1 VHEIVHRQLCG
12 EVVTHIAVRECY
24 TSATWKL
31 HVGLAYASLELV
43 IGQAHLT
50 KSQETPST
58 GETLLA
64 IDDPSDDRPRLG
76 SMTSNYHNYTVIFM
90 L

>member
-1 VHEIVHRQLCG
+1 MKSCIGSCAAKSSHAL
-12 EVVTHIAVRECY
+12 RECY

-58 GETLLA
+58 GDTLLA
-64 IDDPSDDRPRLG
+64 IDDPIDDPG
-76 SMTSNYHNYTVIFM
+76 
-90 L
+90 